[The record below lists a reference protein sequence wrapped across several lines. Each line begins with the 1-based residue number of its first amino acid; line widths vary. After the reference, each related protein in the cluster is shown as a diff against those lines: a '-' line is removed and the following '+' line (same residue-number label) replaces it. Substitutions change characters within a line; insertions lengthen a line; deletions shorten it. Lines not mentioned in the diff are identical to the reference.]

1 MNLPPDTIV
10 LVRCELFTAF
20 GFGIDPTWNAM
31 LEDRHGFTPITRFH
45 SDALAACSAATAPEL
60 DGCDAPSEYL
70 LDRFAPAARD
80 FSGERT
86 ELFVG
91 TTVGEIE
98 QLDNPE
104 HRCPSDS
111 LM

>member
-45 SDALAACSAATAPEL
+45 SDALAACSAATAPEEPVML
-60 DGCDAPSEYL
+60 VMDTVTPRVL
-70 LDRFAPAARD
+70 LRSSSRARA
-80 FSGERT
+80 
-86 ELFVG
+86 
-91 TTVGEIE
+91 
-98 QLDNPE
+98 
-104 HRCPSDS
+104 
-111 LM
+111 